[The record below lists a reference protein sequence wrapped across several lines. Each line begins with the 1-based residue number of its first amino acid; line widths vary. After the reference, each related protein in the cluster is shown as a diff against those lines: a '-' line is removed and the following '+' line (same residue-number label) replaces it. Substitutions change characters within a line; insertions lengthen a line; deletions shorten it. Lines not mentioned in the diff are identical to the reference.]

1 MKRFVSLILSV
12 CFLFSINTVSYAANI
27 SSRKASNPVIQS
39 MNDKYHVDFSG
50 MSIDELN
57 KFIDK
62 MKDEDQTRASGNL
75 LNNTQLAWLAAAQIA
90 RDKGYEC
97 AALMVEFSVYNID
110 YSESVTDSST
120 PLLDKLNTTTVFNN
134 YKNKVLN
141 SGLKDFSG
149 GSWSFTIQ
157 KSDNADLF
165 YALHR
170 VSTSGTGFMIGN
182 SIMYYLI
189 TVHDTFDFAWLGL
202 HWQSSNYSSSQL
214 VYAYG
219 YPSQINGADARY
231 RMCKSSGYIRS
242 QTSKYLKGDWDLTG
256 GFSGGPLVEYISGA
270 GYVAIGIHKDGSTI
284 DGSSYPTSYTGALRI
299 TQSLY
304 TLFLSYRG

>member
-149 GSWSFTIQ
+149 GSWSFY
-157 KSDNADLF
+157 D
-165 YALHR
+165 
-170 VSTSGTGFMIGN
+170 
-182 SIMYYLI
+182 YLEK
-189 TVHDTFDFAWLGL
+189 T
-202 HWQSSNYSSSQL
+202 
-214 VYAYG
+214 VYA
-219 YPSQINGADARY
+219 
-231 RMCKSSGYIRS
+231 
-242 QTSKYLKGDWDLTG
+242 
-256 GFSGGPLVEYISGA
+256 
-270 GYVAIGIHKDGSTI
+270 
-284 DGSSYPTSYTGALRI
+284 GSSASASICTRA
-299 TQSLY
+299 
-304 TLFLSYRG
+304 FLSLPASFISFPARLFI

>member
-12 CFLFSINTVSYAANI
+12 CFLFSINTVSYAANT

-141 SGLKDFSG
+141 SCL
-149 GSWSFTIQ
+149 
-157 KSDNADLF
+157 
-165 YALHR
+165 
-170 VSTSGTGFMIGN
+170 
-182 SIMYYLI
+182 
-189 TVHDTFDFAWLGL
+189 
-202 HWQSSNYSSSQL
+202 
-214 VYAYG
+214 
-219 YPSQINGADARY
+219 
-231 RMCKSSGYIRS
+231 
-242 QTSKYLKGDWDLTG
+242 
-256 GFSGGPLVEYISGA
+256 
-270 GYVAIGIHKDGSTI
+270 
-284 DGSSYPTSYTGALRI
+284 
-299 TQSLY
+299 LY
-304 TLFLSYRG
+304 TSPSPRDTR

>member
-1 MKRFVSLILSV
+1 MKI
-12 CFLFSINTVSYAANI
+12 
-27 SSRKASNPVIQS
+27 K
-39 MNDKYHVDFSG
+39 H
-50 MSIDELN
+50 
-57 KFIDK
+57 
-62 MKDEDQTRASGNL
+62 ASGNL

-189 TVHDTFDFAWLGL
+189 TVHDTFDFAYDNNYDDLFTTTVNNWAWLCQQTHVL
-202 HWQSSNYSSSQL
+202 N
-214 VYAYG
+214 
-219 YPSQINGADARY
+219 PIEINL
-231 RMCKSSGYIRS
+231 S
-242 QTSKYLKGDWDLTG
+242 T
-256 GFSGGPLVEYISGA
+256 
-270 GYVAIGIHKDGSTI
+270 AIG
-284 DGSSYPTSYTGALRI
+284 
-299 TQSLY
+299 
-304 TLFLSYRG
+304 

>member
-110 YSESVTDSST
+110 YSESVTVFRR
-120 PLLDKLNTTTVFNN
+120 LLDKLNTDNVFNN

-157 KSDNADLF
+157 KSDKQIILC
-165 YALHR
+165 LHR
-170 VSTSGTGFMIGN
+170 DKHLWN
-182 SIMYYLI
+182 RL
-189 TVHDTFDFAWLGL
+189 HDW
-202 HWQSSNYSSSQL
+202 
-214 VYAYG
+214 
-219 YPSQINGADARY
+219 
-231 RMCKSSGYIRS
+231 
-242 QTSKYLKGDWDLTG
+242 
-256 GFSGGPLVEYISGA
+256 
-270 GYVAIGIHKDGSTI
+270 
-284 DGSSYPTSYTGALRI
+284 
-299 TQSLY
+299 
-304 TLFLSYRG
+304 

>member
-97 AALMVEFSVYNID
+97 AALMVEFSVY
-110 YSESVTDSST
+110 
-120 PLLDKLNTTTVFNN
+120 
-134 YKNKVLN
+134 
-141 SGLKDFSG
+141 
-149 GSWSFTIQ
+149 
-157 KSDNADLF
+157 
-165 YALHR
+165 H
-170 VSTSGTGFMIGN
+170 
-182 SIMYYLI
+182 
-189 TVHDTFDFAWLGL
+189 
-202 HWQSSNYSSSQL
+202 
-214 VYAYG
+214 
-219 YPSQINGADARY
+219 
-231 RMCKSSGYIRS
+231 CC
-242 QTSKYLKGDWDLTG
+242 
-256 GFSGGPLVEYISGA
+256 
-270 GYVAIGIHKDGSTI
+270 
-284 DGSSYPTSYTGALRI
+284 
-299 TQSLY
+299 
-304 TLFLSYRG
+304 

>member
-182 SIMYYLI
+182 
-189 TVHDTFDFAWLGL
+189 
-202 HWQSSNYSSSQL
+202 
-214 VYAYG
+214 
-219 YPSQINGADARY
+219 
-231 RMCKSSGYIRS
+231 
-242 QTSKYLKGDWDLTG
+242 
-256 GFSGGPLVEYISGA
+256 
-270 GYVAIGIHKDGSTI
+270 
-284 DGSSYPTSYTGALRI
+284 
-299 TQSLY
+299 
-304 TLFLSYRG
+304 TLPI

>member
-12 CFLFSINTVSYAANI
+12 CFLFSINIVSYAANI

-189 TVHDTFDFAWLGL
+189 TVHDTFDFAYDNNYDDLLTTTVNNWAGL
-202 HWQSSNYSSSQL
+202 CQQTHVLN
-214 VYAYG
+214 
-219 YPSQINGADARY
+219 PIEINL
-231 RMCKSSGYIRS
+231 S
-242 QTSKYLKGDWDLTG
+242 T
-256 GFSGGPLVEYISGA
+256 
-270 GYVAIGIHKDGSTI
+270 AIG
-284 DGSSYPTSYTGALRI
+284 
-299 TQSLY
+299 
-304 TLFLSYRG
+304 